1 MRIDNSASK
10 ALRTT
15 SGRPGAGALSTRR
28 ANPGQSARQVGAD
41 DRANPAA
48 RAIVPVGPRRDHEH
62 PGRYSSLAAFAPF
75 FAQILSAPRPLDAPQ
90 RVPSPGD
97 AYHAAAD
104 RVIRDLRGA
113 RVDQW
118 A

>member
-1 MRIDNSASK
+1 MRIDNTASK
-10 ALRTT
+10 ALRAT
-15 SGRPGAGALSTRR
+15 SVRPGAGGLSTRR

-62 PGRYSSLAAFAPF
+62 PGRYSNLSAFAPF
-75 FAQILSAPRPLDAPQ
+75 FAQVLSTPRPLEAPH
-90 RVPSPGD
+90 RAPSPSD

-104 RVIRDLRGA
+104 RLIRDLRGA